1 MCFILH
7 LDEFP
12 TLTPTTPPT
21 SPVLGASKHSSH
33 VPSENSLALCIR
45 HYISDTLTSHL
56 LGHPSHALS
65 CIILS
70 ITHHL
75 GINFENR
82 PMTLDEICKTVNK
95 CIALVHCVLLKLRH
109 CPSPSDVFYELT
121 VCGPVEKKRNRR
133 RKILYPQAMFSL
145 GLVPY
150 RHFYTLK
157 CRCSMMK
164 NGVFD
169 YSW

>member
-82 PMTLDEICKTVNK
+82 PMTLDEICKT
-95 CIALVHCVLLKLRH
+95 AHDHCQSQLPNTVIVQARQLY
-109 CPSPSDVFYELT
+109 SSSDLAWREAD
-121 VCGPVEKKRNRR
+121 KAR
-133 RKILYPQAMFSL
+133 
-145 GLVPY
+145 
-150 RHFYTLK
+150 
-157 CRCSMMK
+157 
-164 NGVFD
+164 
-169 YSW
+169 